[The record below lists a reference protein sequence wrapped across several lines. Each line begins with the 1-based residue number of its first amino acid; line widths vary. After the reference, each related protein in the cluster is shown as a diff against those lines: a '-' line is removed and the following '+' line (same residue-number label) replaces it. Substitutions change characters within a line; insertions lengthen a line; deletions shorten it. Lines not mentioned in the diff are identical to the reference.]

1 MNAKCTNC
9 GHTLIVSTDLIKKI
23 IGGGLATYG
32 AVGWVTYSFAGLLGF
47 YGGALVIAVALL
59 AGGGAVLASKD
70 SKAIIAVGKKIT
82 DFLNERRYECPTCGQ
97 SSWEFSGYRDAEII
111 SGSRHKQE
119 LSAAF
124 QNVKKELY
132 IASGYISSHVVDL
145 QLLKQ
150 LKEILEN
157 EIAITLIFSGSASH
171 TNFMTQGY
179 SESFQSLEA
188 LSKQHPNL
196 KLVQKHTHQKGIVVD
211 TQYAIV
217 GSFNFLSNKKV
228 SKQET
233 SSKLYDQ
240 KAIETFKKE
249 LLRE

>member
-1 MNAKCTNC
+1 M
-9 GHTLIVSTDLIKKI
+9 
-23 IGGGLATYG
+23 
-32 AVGWVTYSFAGLLGF
+32 TYSCWLAWLLWRRISNSGC
-47 YGGALVIAVALL
+47 AL
-59 AGGGAVLASKD
+59 GRRRFLASKD

-171 TNFMTQGY
+171 TNFMTKDTPKVSVTRSSQQATPESQARQSTPTRKVWLTLNMPSSIFQL
-179 SESFQSLEA
+179 SEQQEGFEARDKLEA
-188 LSKQHPNL
+188 IRSK
-196 KLVQKHTHQKGIVVD
+196 
-211 TQYAIV
+211 
-217 GSFNFLSNKKV
+217 SN
-228 SKQET
+228 Q
-233 SSKLYDQ
+233 
-240 KAIETFKKE
+240 TFRKSCC
-249 LLRE
+249 R